1 MAFAAFIAG
10 VWAAGAMGKM
20 TDSDDPSEV
29 VIDEVAGMWIAL
41 LGAPISGPHL
51 LSAFLLFRLF
61 DIWKPG
67 PSDRLQ
73 NLPGGWGIMADD
85 VAAGAVA
92 GLLVALLVALPD
104 LIQ

>member
-29 VIDEVAGMWIAL
+29 VSDEVAGMWLAL
-41 LGAPISGPHL
+41 IGIPVTWPGL
-51 LSAFLLFRLF
+51 LAAFLLFRLF
-61 DIWKPG
+61 DVWKPG
-67 PSDRLQ
+67 PINRLQ
-73 NLPGGWGIMADD
+73 NLPGGWGVMMDD

-92 GLLVALLVALPD
+92 GGLVVLPG
-104 LIQ
+104 LMA